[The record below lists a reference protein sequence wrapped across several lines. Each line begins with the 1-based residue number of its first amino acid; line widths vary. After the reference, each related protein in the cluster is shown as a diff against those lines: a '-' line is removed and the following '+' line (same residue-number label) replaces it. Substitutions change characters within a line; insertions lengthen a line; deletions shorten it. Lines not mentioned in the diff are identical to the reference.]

1 MSFHTEAA
9 RRKALENGGQAR
21 DGKGQW
27 VPYKDKRGRGVFYYN
42 KVTRASQFDV
52 PADYV
57 RDRTYVMK
65 EATFGMSFY
74 H

>member
-1 MSFHTEAA
+1 
-9 RRKALENGGQAR
+9 
-21 DGKGQW
+21 
-27 VPYKDKRGRGVFYYN
+27 
-42 KVTRASQFDV
+42 VTRASQFEL

>member
-1 MSFHTEAA
+1 M
-9 RRKALENGGQAR
+9 R

-42 KVTRASQFDV
+42 KVTRASQFEV
-52 PADYV
+52 PPDYV